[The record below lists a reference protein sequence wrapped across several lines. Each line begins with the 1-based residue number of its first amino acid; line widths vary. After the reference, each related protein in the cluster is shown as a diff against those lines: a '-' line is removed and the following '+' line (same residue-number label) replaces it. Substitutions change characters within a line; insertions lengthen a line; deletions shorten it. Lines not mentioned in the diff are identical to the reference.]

1 VRVDGHEQVLPAGE
15 SVNVPPGTPHTIWN
29 AGDGEVHMLVEFR
42 PALKT
47 EGFFE
52 TMFGLARDGKTDR
65 RGRPSL
71 LRFAAGASEYGMY
84 LAGGPIP
91 LQKALFG
98 VLRPLARLCGY
109 NRFIQRNTE
118 YHSIAGL

>member
-1 VRVDGHEQVLPAGE
+1 VLVDGHEQVLAFGE
-15 SVNVPPGTPHTIWN
+15 SVTVPPGTAHTIWN
-29 AGDGEVHMLVEFR
+29 ARDGEVHLLVEFR

-84 LAGGPIP
+84 LASGPIL
-91 LQKALFG
+91 LQKALFV
-98 VLRPLARLCGY
+98 VLRPLARLLGY
-109 NRFIQRNTE
+109 QPFYTAKQ
-118 YHSIAGL
+118 